1 MADGQPRELAEHGGN
16 IRNTSRTTG
25 AAKETPSILTPD
37 AAALHLTDA
46 HVVRMVKNENG
57 VHCPYPARR
66 FWREEC
72 NN

>member
-16 IRNTSRTTG
+16 IRNTSRTTR

-46 HVVRMVKNENG
+46 R
-57 VHCPYPARR
+57 C
-66 FWREEC
+66 
-72 NN
+72 